1 MVGGGELD
9 VLTDLKHGGG
19 GQYHFRVLFC
29 AAKFAARMTPPAIK
43 NAPVAM

>member
-9 VLTDLKHGGG
+9 VLTDLKAEGEV
-19 GQYHFRVLFC
+19 QYHFLLLFC
-29 AAKFAARMTPPAIK
+29 AAKLAARMTPPAIT